1 MGQKK
6 TILFA
11 SGSLT
16 MGGAERLVI
25 ELANRFDRSLW
36 EPHVV
41 CLMFKG
47 EQAGLLSDS
56 VPLHVLD
63 KKPGF
68 DLSLIKQ
75 IRQLVDEIQPSVINS
90 HLWTANTWMRAAVRN
105 RVPVVVT
112 EHNRD
117 EWKSWHHKMID
128 RFMAR
133 STAKMITVSNDS
145 AHFYKQNVGI
155 PGDLIEVI
163 YNGIDVD
170 NYASGGAANI
180 RSELGISSNRPLIGM
195 VGRLVPQKNHQRLL
209 ETMAIIKQSRPDVMC
224 LIVGDGPDRQTLEAA
239 ARKLELTDN
248 VQFLGSRADVPD
260 ILKVLDIFTL
270 SSDREGHPLTA
281 LEAQAAGIPVV
292 LTDVGGSADALS
304 RDGEQS
310 GGLLVSAD
318 AQKLAEGLL
327 KLLNDTE
334 LRQKM
339 SLFAAAYTREHFGLS
354 RMVHD
359 YETLMASVAV

>member
-1 MGQKK
+1 M
-6 TILFA
+6 
-11 SGSLT
+11 
-16 MGGAERLVI
+16 
-25 ELANRFDRSLW
+25 
-36 EPHVV
+36 
-41 CLMFKG
+41 
-47 EQAGLLSDS
+47 
-56 VPLHVLD
+56 VLC
-63 KKPGF
+63 
-68 DLSLIKQ
+68 
-75 IRQLVDEIQPSVINS
+75 
-90 HLWTANTWMRAAVRN
+90 
-105 RVPVVVT
+105 
-112 EHNRD
+112 
-117 EWKSWHHKMID
+117 
-128 RFMAR
+128 
-133 STAKMITVSNDS
+133 STS
-145 AHFYKQNVGI
+145 F
-155 PGDLIEVI
+155 
-163 YNGIDVD
+163 
-170 NYASGGAANI
+170 
-180 RSELGISSNRPLIGM
+180 
-195 VGRLVPQKNHQRLL
+195 
-209 ETMAIIKQSRPDVMC
+209 
-224 LIVGDGPDRQTLEAA
+224 DGPDRQTLEAA